1 MPKVTYDGED
11 VKFEGG
17 PPKNLGHLIDL
28 LRNNAA
34 SAGRV
39 LTQVI
44 VDGKDALT
52 HPVDLA
58 SSSYTQVEAHTTAE
72 KEMFLKAVDM
82 TLQHLPEADA
92 GLDPILQS
100 LLSDSWQTA
109 FGKLNELLQNMTGF
123 FELLANLAHYA
134 ERHNVSWKAELSQSL
149 REVEKILTKVLKL
162 CEKQQVADLVSALNV
177 ELRPIYSQTLSLVKN
192 NVRPTFVK

>member
-17 PPKNLGHLIDL
+17 PPQNLGHLIDL
-28 LRNNAA
+28 LRHNAA
-34 SAGRV
+34 GAGRV
-39 LTQVI
+39 LTSVI
-44 VDGKDALT
+44 VDGKDALAG
-52 HPVDLA
+52 DLDLKTATYA
-58 SSSYTQVEAHTTAE
+58 SVEAHTTSE
-72 KEMFLKAVDM
+72 KELFLKAIDM
-82 TLQHLPEADA
+82 TINHMPEADA

-100 LLSDSWQTA
+100 LLSDSWPTA

-123 FELLANLAHYA
+123 FELMANLAHYA
-134 ERHNVSWKAELSQSL
+134 ERHNVSWKSELNQSL